1 MLGVSSPKVT
11 PTRECRDKSAV
22 VVNVG
27 TVGQHGEVKT
37 PVDEGRHLCGRRAD
51 GLLATGADAGLARWP
66 LVVLVRHGP
75 GDEPGRRWLIS
86 VLATTPAVG
95 TVTIIN

>member
-11 PTRECRDKSAV
+11 PTRECRDKRAV

-27 TVGQHGEVKT
+27 TVGRHGEVKT
-37 PVDEGRHLCGRRAD
+37 PVDEGRHLCRRRTD
-51 GLLATGADAGLARWP
+51 GLLATAADAGLASWP
-66 LVVLVRHGP
+66 LVIRPGP